1 MISRM
6 SLFSIIFY
14 AFLILV
20 SFYVPLQRYAR
31 RIEGKLTRENSS
43 ISNRHKSVL
52 IAYLIWYIPFLVL
65 LVVGSLATSF
75 SVVAL
80 TLIVGVGWIWLGH
93 FYVQT
98 MKR

>member
-1 MISRM
+1 MISRI

-20 SFYVPLQRYAR
+20 SFYVPLQKYAR
-31 RIEGKLTRENSS
+31 RIERKLSRENSP
-43 ISNRHKSVL
+43 ISNRYKSVL

-65 LVVGSLATSF
+65 LVVGSLAINF

-93 FYVQT
+93 SYVQT